1 MEVGDMLNKIVNRL
15 VCVKSIVTLL
25 LTAVFGAL
33 SLNGVI
39 SGE

>member
-1 MEVGDMLNKIVNRL
+1 MLNRIVNRL

-25 LTAVFGAL
+25 LTIVFGVL
-33 SLNGVI
+33 SLTSVI